1 MFLNHKDDLDDSDF
15 NNTQQHQEKRQ
26 FNFPI
31 LPLIIIGGIILLI
44 VIIFLVSKL
53 FNKDKIV
60 YEEKIYYINLIG
72 STNITMYQGDI
83 FVEPG
88 YKGIDDEGNDLTD
101 EVVVSTNINSEV
113 IGNYK
118 VSYTLG
124 NITKERNVKVI
135 DKPTGATYIHLH
147 GDVNVFLYVGEK
159 YDEKYCDVVD
169 TVDSDILKDKVII
182 NSNVDTSKE
191 GIYKVI
197 YSVTNTRGITTSK
210 VRTVIVM
217 DRNLS
222 LIPSP
227 NEVTNGNVTI
237 NIYAR
242 DELFDYLVLP
252 NNMKETKSV
261 STYEVSN
268 NGTYKFIMYNNKG
281 ESREKSIEITNIDR
295 EVPSGSCSGYYG
307 SGISQ
312 ITIKAKDNVGISKYE
327 IDGTSYT
334 SSSIKLNKEVS
345 SVNITIYDKAGNT
358 KAISCKLEDKRPTPS
373 SSKPA
378 SSSQSK
384 SSTSSSKAAS
394 SKPSASSSKPPSSMQ
409 PPSTSYRPSGPG
421 TGTSGGDIANISPQ
435 YPPRYINNNISVN
448 YYKGSKEFSY
458 WAYIPDKLDKNA
470 PIIVYLPGLGERGN
484 DYYATNPS
492 LAITWGPIH
501 EVYKKGAS
509 YQAIL
514 IHMQVPSGHS
524 SYEYDHAYIELL
536 NKIANEFKADK
547 NRISVIG
554 ASHGCYGIMTLIPNY
569 PNYFSAAVMIG
580 CGNSAVGGMSS
591 YSKHFTSTPT
601 WAFVGG
607 NTDGASSMPGFVNKI
622 NELGGEAYYTNIKNG
637 VHNLLNDNYSILRD
651 DQYNVVNWMLSKKR

>member
-1 MFLNHKDDLDDSDF
+1 MFLNRNNDLDDDF
-15 NNTQQHQEKRQ
+15 NDKQYQNEKKL
-26 FNFPI
+26 FNLPK

-101 EVVVSTNINSEV
+101 EVVVSTNINSNE

-135 DKPTGATYIHLH
+135 DKPDGATYIHLH

-159 YDEKYCDVVD
+159 YDEKNCDVVD

-358 KAISCKLEDKRPTPS
+358 KAISCKLEDKRQAPSSAKPS
-373 SSKPA
+373 SSKA
-378 SSSQSK
+378 S
-384 SSTSSSKAAS
+384 
-394 SKPSASSSKPPSSMQ
+394 SSSKPVIKPYTLESLIYKDLCEEVYEITAEDLNNLFEYWSQ
-409 PPSTSYRPSGPG
+409 IKHNPDSPLLG
-421 TGTSGGDIANISPQ
+421 TGDAWIKACEATGLDPTTLIGISGAETGRGSIEGMGYMKMKNFFGMDYIDPYGDGTEYEVKWGPTDLF
-435 YPPRYINNNISVN
+435 
-448 YYKGSKEFSY
+448 KG
-458 WAYIPDKLDKNA
+458 D
-470 PIIVYLPGLGERGN
+470 VYLAVL
-484 DYYATNPS
+484 
-492 LAITWGPIH
+492 
-501 EVYKKGAS
+501 
-509 YQAIL
+509 Q
-514 IHMQVPSGHS
+514 
-524 SYEYDHAYIELL
+524 
-536 NKIANEFKADK
+536 
-547 NRISVIG
+547 
-554 ASHGCYGIMTLIPNY
+554 
-569 PNYFSAAVMIG
+569 SA
-580 CGNSAVGGMSS
+580 
-591 YSKHFTSTPT
+591 KR
-601 WAFVGG
+601 
-607 NTDGASSMPGFVNKI
+607 
-622 NELGGEAYYTNIKNG
+622 IKNFYYG
-637 VHNLLNDNYSILRD
+637 KLGAKNMYQLGRIGYGGPKNDEQALGFARAKCRP
-651 DQYNVVNWMLSKKR
+651 MLEALDYMLEAREKNN